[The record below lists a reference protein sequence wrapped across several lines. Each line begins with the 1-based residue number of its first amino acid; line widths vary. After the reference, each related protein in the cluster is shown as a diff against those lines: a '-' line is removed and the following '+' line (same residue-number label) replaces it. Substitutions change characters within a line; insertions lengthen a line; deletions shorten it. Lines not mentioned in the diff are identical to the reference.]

1 MYVCVCIC
9 IYIYIYIYNIYIYI
23 YIDGMYVYIN
33 MHVEHIKN
41 TCKNYDKHV
50 EYIYILYLYCMRC
63 VYISTFIIIC
73 IYIFSMLNM
82 HVYIYIHLSTCILCI
97 SMDICLN

>member
-1 MYVCVCIC
+1 MYVSV
-9 IYIYIYIYNIYIYI
+9 YIYIIYI

-50 EYIYILYLYCMRC
+50 EYIYIIPLLHAVC
-63 VYISTFIIIC
+63 VH
-73 IYIFSMLNM
+73 FSMLNM

-97 SMDICLN
+97 SKDICLN